1 MVINLLVKTAFNF
14 APAELLHSNGL
25 EYNSNDVSPI
35 LHSTCDYDTTQLCF
49 GESEAST
56 YLVVLFPSEAESGI
70 AQTDYLAPLSHVGHQ
85 RR

>member
-1 MVINLLVKTAFNF
+1 MVTNLLVKTASSF
-14 APAELLHSNGL
+14 APAELMHSNGL
-25 EYNSNDVSPI
+25 EYNDVSPI
-35 LHSTCDYDTTQLCF
+35 LHSTCDYDTTQRCF
-49 GESEAST
+49 GESEASR